1 MDEDVTKD
9 ELMIETTAN
18 LEDFKESGEMTI
30 PLIPEKYKN
39 DASKHGSLSFKYQ
52 TKNNI
57 FKEKKVE
64 APKKSEPVVPKEE
77 PKK

>member
-39 DASKHGSLSFKYQ
+39 DASKHGFISFKYQ

-57 FKEKKVE
+57 FKEKKIE
-64 APKKSEPVVPKEE
+64 APKKSEPAVPKE
-77 PKK
+77 

>member
-1 MDEDVTKD
+1 
-9 ELMIETTAN
+9 
-18 LEDFKESGEMTI
+18 MTV

-39 DASKHGSLSFKYQ
+39 DASKHGFISFKYK

-64 APKKSEPVVPKEE
+64 ATKKSEPAVVKEE

>member
-1 MDEDVTKD
+1 MDKDITKD
-9 ELMIETTAN
+9 DLIIETTAN
-18 LEDFKESGEMTI
+18 LEDFKQSGEMTV

-39 DASKHGSLSFKYQ
+39 DATKHGFISFKYKV
-52 TKNNI
+52 KNNI

-64 APKKSEPVVPKEE
+64 ATKKSEPAATKEE

>member
-1 MDEDVTKD
+1 M
-9 ELMIETTAN
+9 
-18 LEDFKESGEMTI
+18 EDFKESGEMTV

-39 DASKHGSLSFKYQ
+39 DASKHGFISFKYK

-64 APKKSEPVVPKEE
+64 ATKKSEPAVVKEE